1 MGLYTS
7 RKNFDFE
14 KFVKILGR
22 GRNSYIIFA
31 IEEACGGEKKFK
43 TAGELGAG
51 IGSNSIV
58 QFTDEYME
66 SVEKQFKRLDS
77 SFVYTPIMQVFEAD
91 YFQEYAYLTSKKTKY
106 SFLIYHIQRGM
117 NFTID
122 ALKVYTNIKKTKLKN
137 ISNDII
143 KLINS
148 KDSNCHR
155 LIFNNDYVWKKAK
168 IKKLFIKPVKLRQRS
183 LTSYFEEGDEFGKL
197 SKKKLKEEKRTH
209 FYFLNS
215 SRLSRY
221 YNFGNIRIGKRE
233 SYDFIE

>member
-31 IEEACGGEKKFK
+31 IEEACGGEEKFK

-66 SVEKQFKRLDS
+66 SIEKQFKRLDS

-91 YFQEYAYLTSKKTKY
+91 YFQEYA
-106 SFLIYHIQRGM
+106 
-117 NFTID
+117 
-122 ALKVYTNIKKTKLKN
+122 
-137 ISNDII
+137 
-143 KLINS
+143 
-148 KDSNCHR
+148 
-155 LIFNNDYVWKKAK
+155 
-168 IKKLFIKPVKLRQRS
+168 
-183 LTSYFEEGDEFGKL
+183 
-197 SKKKLKEEKRTH
+197 
-209 FYFLNS
+209 
-215 SRLSRY
+215 
-221 YNFGNIRIGKRE
+221 
-233 SYDFIE
+233 